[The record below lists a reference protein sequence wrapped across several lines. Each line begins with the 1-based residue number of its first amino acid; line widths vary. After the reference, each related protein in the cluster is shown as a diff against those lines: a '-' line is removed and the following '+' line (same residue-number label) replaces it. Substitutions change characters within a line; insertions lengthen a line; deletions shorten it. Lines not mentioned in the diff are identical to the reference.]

1 MKTERKFAAVATH
14 RGGKTRLYALELVFQ
29 RPGPSTTTR
38 GRQMTGRL
46 RRHQAPQILD
56 LIVGHY
62 DNVAMLFLSV
72 NI

>member
-1 MKTERKFAAVATH
+1 MKTERNFAAVATH
-14 RGGKTRLYALELVFQ
+14 RGGKTRL
-29 RPGPSTTTR
+29 
-38 GRQMTGRL
+38 QMTGRL